1 MTADEERRIHAD
13 QEVVQI
19 GELDLHLNRSE
30 DQAPGANNLYLG
42 GGSGA
47 GYGPHAY
54 GVPFPESNSN
64 GGGENV
70 AAPGPIELFDDDNDR
85 PFTLLQSNQS
95 QPLSLF
101 ANHPRSGQV
110 SGRHTPSGSV
120 HHSRPSS
127 VLLTIFNEPVR
138 DLPGSRSIS
147 RANSTTGSRQH
158 SRGGS
163 TEYLNPNP
171 SAAGEPGDHPLSV
184 SRVLST
190 ESLGPFDE
198 ARNPETISHFDQDV
212 DLNHL
217 ELTPQQVEEEN
228 LRRAD
233 QRRRQKEIESRLASL
248 RDKGRGD
255 YV

>member
-1 MTADEERRIHAD
+1 MPMEFRFQNPTAM
-13 QEVVQI
+13 
-19 GELDLHLNRSE
+19 
-30 DQAPGANNLYLG
+30 GA
-42 GGSGA
+42 
-47 GYGPHAY
+47 
-54 GVPFPESNSN
+54 VKK
-64 GGGENV
+64 NV
-70 AAPGPIELFDDDNDR
+70 ATPGPIELLDDGKHR

-110 SGRHTPSGSV
+110 SGGHTPSGSV
-120 HHSRPSS
+120 HHLRPPS
-127 VLLTIFNEPVR
+127 VLMTIFNEPVR

-147 RANSTTGSRQH
+147 RANSTTGSRLH

-171 SAAGEPGDHPLSV
+171 SAADEPGDHPPSV
-184 SRVLST
+184 NRVLST

-198 ARNPETISHFDQDV
+198 TRHPETISHFDQDV
-212 DLNHL
+212 YLNHL
-217 ELTPQQVEEEN
+217 ELTPQQIEEEN

-233 QRRRQKEIESRLASL
+233 QRRRQKEIESLLASL
-248 RDKGRGD
+248 RDKERGD